1 MFYRKISKKIEEYLD
16 ADATRILCIDGARQV
31 GKSFIIREIGKRRF
45 KNFIELNMA
54 DDYNG
59 ERIFDKART
68 VESFYIQLSI
78 NNGDK
83 LGKREDT

>member
-59 ERIFDKART
+59 GRFFEKART
-68 VESFYIQLSI
+68 VESFYI
-78 NNGDK
+78 
-83 LGKREDT
+83 